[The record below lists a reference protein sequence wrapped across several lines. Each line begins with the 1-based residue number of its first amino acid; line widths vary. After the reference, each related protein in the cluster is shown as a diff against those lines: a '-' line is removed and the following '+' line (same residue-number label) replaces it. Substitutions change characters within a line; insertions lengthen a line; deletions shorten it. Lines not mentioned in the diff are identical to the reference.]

1 MRDKGEGMNGGGGLR
16 VREEGR
22 GRNVEVVRGIDRSE
36 LCRIKCDTYCSLLEK
51 QDNYKFNFSVI

>member
-1 MRDKGEGMNGGGGLR
+1 MGGGGLR